1 MNSPD
6 LSVVVFNTLGHEVT
20 LAWNCFI
27 CWNLVTVPTV
37 DLQLHRTSMY
47 VKTVCTTICE
57 TEAVYQYHTR
67 CYSRTDCRN
76 CWKQVTVRAD
86 DRLYEF
92 QTNCPKQRGCLW
104 PFFVFRK
111 LITLRYKFTLTNERR
126 PPLSGWTMV
135 SLYAIHFTAT
145 SVTDRTGLLHEM
157 VVRWSWYYLL

>member
-1 MNSPD
+1 MNSRD
-6 LSVVVFNTLGHEVT
+6 LSVVVYQYPWTRSDTDMELFYLFKSCDSSDSWTCDYTELQCTL
-20 LAWNCFI
+20 
-27 CWNLVTVPTV
+27 
-37 DLQLHRTSMY
+37 
-47 VKTVCTTICE
+47 CTTIYE

-67 CYSRTDCRN
+67 CYSCEDCRN

-111 LITLRYKFTLTNERR
+111 LITLRYKFTLTNEQR
-126 PPLSGWTMV
+126 PPLPGWTMV

-145 SVTDRTGLLHEM
+145 SATDRTGLLHEM
-157 VVRWSWYYLL
+157 VVRWSWYYNL